1 MSTATGEHRGS
12 AVAESGTASLSA
24 TGATG
29 ATGAPGAVR
38 RSQRRWYVRLRRDR
52 ALLIMCLPALVLLG
66 VFGYAPMLGLVM
78 AFQDYD
84 LYDGIL
90 HSPWVGLAN
99 FQQLFTDPGFLHAFW
114 NTLMLFSVQL
124 VLFFPVPIA
133 LAILL
138 DTLLSRRL
146 RALVQ
151 AVVTLPHFFSFVLVV
166 TIFNQVFG
174 GAGVLDTYLR
184 SHGVTSPFDF
194 MTDPGT
200 FKFLVTSQLIWK
212 EAGWS
217 MIVYLAA
224 LAAISPSLHEAAA
237 VDGAGYWRRL
247 RHITLPGLKGI
258 TVLLLILNLG
268 YALTFGFEQMLIQLT
283 AVGPGA
289 AQVITT
295 FSYENG
301 IVAGNYSYGAAAGLF
316 LGVTSVI
323 LILAANKVA
332 HLFGEDGLY
341 RK

>member
-1 MSTATGEHRGS
+1 M
-12 AVAESGTASLSA
+12 V
-24 TGATG
+24 
-29 ATGAPGAVR
+29 
-38 RSQRRWYVRLRRDR
+38 
-52 ALLIMCLPALVLLG
+52 LPALALLA

-84 LYDGIL
+84 LYDGLL

-99 FQQLFTDPGFLHAFW
+99 FQQLLADPGFWHAFW

-124 VLFFPVPIA
+124 VLFFPVPVA

-138 DTLLSRRL
+138 DSLLSRRL
-146 RALVQ
+146 RGVIQ
-151 AVVTLPHFFSFVLVV
+151 AVATLPHFFSFVLVV
-166 TIFNQVFG
+166 TIFNEVFG
-174 GAGVLDTYLR
+174 GAGVLDTFLR
-184 SHGVTSPFDF
+184 SHGVASPFDF
-194 MTDPGT
+194 MTNPGT

-224 LAAISPSLHEAAA
+224 LAAISPALYEAAA
-237 VDGAGYWRRL
+237 VDGAGYARRL

-268 YALTFGFEQMLIQLT
+268 YALTFGFEQMLIQLPAAGRSPAAGT
-283 AVGPGA
+283 GA

-295 FSYENG
+295 FSYRNG

-316 LGVTSVI
+316 LGLTSVI
-323 LILAANKVA
+323 LILGANKAA